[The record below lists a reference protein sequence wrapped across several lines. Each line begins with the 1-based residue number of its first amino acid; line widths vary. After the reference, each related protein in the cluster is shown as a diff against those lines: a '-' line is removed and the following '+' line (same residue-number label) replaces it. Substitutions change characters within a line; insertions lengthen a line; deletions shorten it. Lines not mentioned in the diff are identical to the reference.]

1 MQQCNAIHDVQ
12 RTTHNMHAF
21 IRTCVCVLCCA
32 CAPVRA
38 RAGVCHSVR
47 HVCGVHRPCASERV
61 YMAPVVLVEHLEK
74 LRQNLIRD
82 IDDVEVAP

>member
-1 MQQCNAIHDVQ
+1 MQCNAIYDVQ
-12 RTTHNMHAF
+12 RTTHNMHASVHACACCAV
-21 IRTCVCVLCCA
+21 RVHLCVPARVCATVCATCVVCIAL
-32 CAPVRA
+32 VRL
-38 RAGVCHSVR
+38 S
-47 HVCGVHRPCASERV
+47 V